1 MSHGH
6 CFYFFR
12 GVDPGGEL
20 AEMRTMGG
28 PRWLDEPRIGRI
40 SRHGKHI
47 PGPDLATFVIRKER
61 TGRRTYA
68 WHRSRKLTERE
79 SGRRTTEPA
88 IFIRVAS
95 QIIAIQSSFSLMV
108 SPATSHENSR
118 VSI

>member
-1 MSHGH
+1 MAAGDKAMSHGH

-47 PGPDLATFVIRKER
+47 SGPNMATVVIRRSSPGEQSNHSIALAGLQNAKE
-61 TGRRTYA
+61 T
-68 WHRSRKLTERE
+68 WNHRSCL
-79 SGRRTTEPA
+79 SRT
-88 IFIRVAS
+88 S
-95 QIIAIQSSFSLMV
+95 IIACHRHAV
-108 SPATSHENSR
+108 
-118 VSI
+118 